1 MKKIVNIFLVILTL
15 FVGIGC
21 DDNSETFVVSNSP
34 TAAVLQDLSITNIQ
48 LDPVNTTIPALTLS
62 WESADYGLQASVIY
76 NIEFSSDEAF
86 TNPVI
91 ASTVTGENSITFSM
105 AELNSAAG
113 NAGLNPFV
121 WANLYARVVSS
132 LGTQNGIPVNSN
144 TVSMNVFP
152 YFNYVFED
160 YFLVGNAT
168 APNWDNNNN
177 NPPLFRN
184 PNDENLYTYT
194 GRFLNDNPADAGVGR
209 FKVLE
214 TLGLWQPQWGTT
226 YPDGS
231 DPIETS
237 GKIAGNPG
245 TQSDD
250 PGRFGVTQTGFYT
263 FTINFATND
272 YSIVPFDATGIIS
285 PATLSVQG
293 SSVAATTALTALTFD
308 EHIWYANS
316 VRLTPGSLQFVTD
329 GGNTWGSD
337 TAFSGSATQGSVMIP
352 VIVEDDYD
360 IWFNDLTGQ
369 YILIPLNL

>member
-1 MKKIVNIFLVILTL
+1 MKKIVNIFLGLLTL

-48 LDPVNTTIPALTLS
+48 LDPVNITIPALTLS
-62 WESADYGLQASVIY
+62 WDSADYGVQASVIY

-86 TNPVI
+86 TNPVV

-121 WANLYARVVSS
+121 WANLYARIVST
-132 LGTQNGIPVNSN
+132 LGTQGGAQASSNSI
-144 TVSMNVFP
+144 SMNVFP
-152 YFNYVFED
+152 YFNYVFDD
-160 YFLVGNAT
+160 YYLVGDGT
-168 APNWDNNNN
+168 APGWDNNNN
-177 NPPLFRN
+177 NPALFRN
-184 PNDENLYTYT
+184 PNDENLFTYT
-194 GRFLNDNPADAGVGR
+194 GYFSDGQ

-214 TLGLWQPQWGTT
+214 TKGLWQPQWGTNDGT
-226 YPDGS
+226 SIEVNPGGGS
-231 DPIETS
+231 DPERFPA
-237 GKIAGNPG
+237 AGASNITP
-245 TQSDD
+245 
-250 PGRFGVTQTGFYT
+250 GFYT
-263 FTINFATND
+263 FTINFASRD
-272 YSIVPFDATGIIS
+272 FSFEPFNATGITS

-293 SSVAATTALTALTFD
+293 SSVAAATALTPLTFD
-308 EHIWYANS
+308 GHIWYATS
-316 VRLTPGSLQFVTD
+316 VRLTPGSLQFITD

-337 TAFSGSATQGSVMIP
+337 TAFSGSATEGSVMIP

-360 IWFNDLTGQ
+360 VWFNDLTGQ